1 MPGPHPGS
9 LELHSEESA
18 PQWQLL
24 EATLS
29 AVAVELP
36 AHETVLS
43 QHDECECRGT
53 CTLVY
58 NMCVLV
64 DGIRMSGQVDNT
76 MAISAEVWEERES
89 IMPFGC
95 ETTGGLGPSAVQ
107 LIRVMAQA
115 SAELLHMWSYGDIVR
130 ELVGSVAIAV
140 QRGGAMAYL
149 EGYDRDGARGA
160 CKEGGGLGTGD
171 GS

>member
-1 MPGPHPGS
+1 MVKGHGRSQLGS
-9 LELHSEESA
+9 ARLVEGAKRRKYTDISSQRQFEL
-18 PQWQLL
+18 
-24 EATLS
+24 
-29 AVAVELP
+29 
-36 AHETVLS
+36 
-43 QHDECECRGT
+43 
-53 CTLVY
+53 
-58 NMCVLV
+58 
-64 DGIRMSGQVDNT
+64 
-76 MAISAEVWEERES
+76 
-89 IMPFGC
+89 MPFGC

-115 SAELLHMWSYGDIVR
+115 SAELLHMWSYDDIVR